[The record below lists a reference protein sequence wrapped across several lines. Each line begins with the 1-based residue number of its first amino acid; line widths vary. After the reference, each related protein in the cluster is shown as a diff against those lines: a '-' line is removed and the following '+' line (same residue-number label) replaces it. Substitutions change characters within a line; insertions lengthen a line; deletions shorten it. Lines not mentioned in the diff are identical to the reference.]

1 MRHHFHMKKSS
12 ALYTIS
18 VLSFFLSLHIA
29 LPTYFNSSFL
39 TTLVSDSSL
48 SLIYSIQALVTIV
61 GLLSMHN
68 ILRRFGNYKTAM
80 GLIVLQVFVF
90 YGIVN
95 FTSAG
100 VVIPLFILALSI
112 VNLIG
117 FTFDIFLEENTD
129 VDNTGSIRGRYMT
142 VTNSAWILGPLLGGM
157 LIAGISYRNV
167 YIAAFALLFPL
178 VYIVHKNFYNFV
190 DPHYPKISL
199 TKTLSD
205 IFKNHDISKLMIINT
220 ILQVFYAWMT
230 IYTPIYLNK
239 VIGFTWGEIGIIFT
253 IMLIP
258 FVLVET
264 PLGKLADKRLGEKEI
279 MAAGYIIMGVTTIL
293 LSFVVEKNIAMWAMI
308 LFITR
313 IGAAAA
319 EIMIETYFFKK
330 VDRKDSEILGVFRVT
345 RPMAYLIAP
354 LITSVGLLFTS
365 DPYLFAILGG
375 LCLATLIP
383 ISMIRDTA

>member
-1 MRHHFHMKKSS
+1 MKKSS